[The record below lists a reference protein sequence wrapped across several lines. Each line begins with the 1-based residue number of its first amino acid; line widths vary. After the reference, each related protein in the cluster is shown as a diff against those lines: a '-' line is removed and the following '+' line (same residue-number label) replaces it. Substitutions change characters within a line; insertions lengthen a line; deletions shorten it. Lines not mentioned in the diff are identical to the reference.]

1 MVAQLNLFI
10 LFVVGN
16 TNYSNLQNQEENKM
30 GKTIFITGAGSG
42 LGKGTALG
50 LAAQGHKVV
59 APVETA
65 PQVTSLREA
74 AADAGVELTTFKM
87 DIKNP
92 QDLAQM
98 LDYDFDIFVA
108 NAAIN
113 EGGPLGE
120 VPMSNFR
127 ELFEVNVFQTLETAQ
142 IAARKFVEKGKGKII
157 FLSSMA
163 GIMSTPYV
171 GPYTATKHAIEAIAK
186 TLRKEM
192 AEFGVQ
198 VATINPGAFDT
209 GFNDRSAEAK
219 WKWFDE
225 KTHFTRPEDMKEA
238 EKGLEDQFD
247 PQDMIDKM
255 VEIIPQDSHKFRTA
269 YPEETERQMK
279 DEEAKHWEL
288 EI

>member
-1 MVAQLNLFI
+1 
-10 LFVVGN
+10 
-16 TNYSNLQNQEENKM
+16 M

-42 LGKGTALG
+42 LGKGAALG
-50 LAAQGHKVV
+50 LANKGHTVI

-74 AADAGVELTTFKM
+74 ASEAGVELTTFKM

-98 LDYDFDIFVA
+98 LEYDFDIFVA
-108 NAAIN
+108 NAAVN

-120 VPMSNFR
+120 VPMANFR

-142 IAARKFVEKGKGKII
+142 IAARKFVEKGSGKII

-186 TLRKEM
+186 TMRKEM

-198 VATINPGAFDT
+198 VATINPGAYAT

-225 KTHFTRPEDMKEA
+225 KVHFTNPEDMKEA

-247 PQDMIDKM
+247 PQEMIDKM
-255 VEIIPQDSHKFRTA
+255 VEVIPQDSHKFRTA
-269 YPEETERQMK
+269 FPKETEEQMK
-279 DEEAKHWEL
+279 EEEARQWEI

>member
-1 MVAQLNLFI
+1 MM
-10 LFVVGN
+10 
-16 TNYSNLQNQEENKM
+16 T
-30 GKTIFITGAGSG
+30 KTIFITGAGSG
-42 LGKGTALG
+42 LAKGTALG
-50 LAAQGHKVV
+50 LAAKGHKVI

-74 AADAGVELTTFKM
+74 ASEAGVELTTFKM

-98 LDYDFDIFVA
+98 LEYDFDIFVA

-120 VPMSNFR
+120 VPMANFR

-198 VATINPGAFDT
+198 VATINPGAFAT

-225 KTHFTRPEDMKEA
+225 KIHFTRPEDMKEM

-269 YPEETERQMK
+269 YPEETEQQMK
-279 DEEAKHWEL
+279 DEEAKQWEI

>member
-1 MVAQLNLFI
+1 M
-10 LFVVGN
+10 
-16 TNYSNLQNQEENKM
+16 NK
-30 GKTIFITGAGSG
+30 TVFITGAGSG

-50 LAAQGHKVV
+50 LAKKGHRVI

-65 PQVTSLREA
+65 PQVTALREE
-74 AADAGVELTTFKM
+74 ADAEGVELEVFKL

-92 QDLAQM
+92 QDRAQM
-98 LDYDFDIFVA
+98 EEYDFDIFVA

-120 VPMSNFR
+120 VPMENFR
-127 ELFEVNVFQTLETAQ
+127 ELFEVNVFSTLETAQ
-142 IAARKFVEKGKGKII
+142 IAARKFVEKGRGKIV

-171 GPYTATKHAIEAIAK
+171 GPYTATKHAIEGIAK
-186 TLRKEM
+186 TLQKEM

-198 VATINPGAFDT
+198 VATINPGAFAT

-219 WKWFDE
+219 WKWYDE
-225 KTHFTRPEDMKEA
+225 EKHFTRKNDMEES
-238 EKGLEDQFD
+238 EKGLESQYD
-247 PQDMIDKM
+247 PADMIAKM
-255 VEIIPQDSHKFRTA
+255 VEVIPQDSHKFRTV
-269 YPEETERQMK
+269 YPAETEQQMK
-279 DEEAKHWEL
+279 EEEAKRWDL

>member
-1 MVAQLNLFI
+1 
-10 LFVVGN
+10 
-16 TNYSNLQNQEENKM
+16 M

-42 LGKGTALG
+42 LAKGTAFG
-50 LAAQGHKVV
+50 LAKAGHRVI

-65 PQVTSLREA
+65 PQVTSLREE
-74 AADAGVELTTFKM
+74 ADQEGVELEVFKM

-98 LDYDFDIFVA
+98 LEYDFDIFVA

-120 VPMSNFR
+120 VPMKNFR
-127 ELFEVNVFQTLETAQ
+127 ELFEVNVFSTLETAQ

-157 FLSSMA
+157 FMSSMA
-163 GIMSTPYV
+163 GIMSTPFV
-171 GPYTATKHAIEAIAK
+171 GPYTATKHAIEGIAK
-186 TLRKEM
+186 TLQKELE
-192 AEFGVQ
+192 EFGVQ

-219 WKWFDE
+219 WKWYDE
-225 KTHFTRPEDMKEA
+225 KIHFTKKESMEEADQALENQYDTADMVE
-238 EKGLEDQFD
+238 
-247 PQDMIDKM
+247 KM
-255 VEIIPQDSHKFRTA
+255 VEIIPLDSHKFRTA
-269 YPEETERQMK
+269 YPPETEEQMK
-279 DEEAKHWEL
+279 EEEAKRWEL

>member
-1 MVAQLNLFI
+1 M
-10 LFVVGN
+10 
-16 TNYSNLQNQEENKM
+16 S
-30 GKTIFITGAGSG
+30 KTVFITGAGSG

-50 LAAQGHKVV
+50 LAKQGHRVI

-65 PQVTSLREA
+65 PQVTSLREEA
-74 AADAGVELTTFKM
+74 NAEGVELEVFKL

-92 QDLAQM
+92 QDRAQM
-98 LDYDFDIFVA
+98 EEYDFDIFVA

-120 VPMSNFR
+120 IPMENFR
-127 ELFEVNVFQTLETAQ
+127 ELFEVNVFSTLETAQ
-142 IAARKFVEKGKGKII
+142 IAAKKFVKKGKGKIV

-171 GPYTATKHAIEAIAK
+171 GPYTATKHALEGIAK
-186 TLRKEM
+186 TLQKEM

-198 VATINPGAFDT
+198 VATINPGAFAT

-219 WKWFDE
+219 WKWYDE
-225 KTHFTRPEDMKEA
+225 EQNFTRKSDMEEA
-238 EKGLEDQFD
+238 EKGLESQYD
-247 PQDMIDKM
+247 PADMIAKM
-255 VEIIPQDSHKFRTA
+255 VEIIPQDSHKFRTV
-269 YPEETERQMK
+269 YPPETEQQMK
-279 DEEAKHWEL
+279 EEEEKRWNL